1 PYPSRRSPV
10 VARHGIVATSQPL
23 AAQAGLSMLQA
34 GGTAVDAA
42 IATAAIMT
50 VVEPTS
56 NGIGSD
62 AFALIWD
69 GSRLHGYNGSG
80 RAPTALTPERVRA
93 AGLTAMPGSGW
104 LAVTVPGAPRTWAD
118 LNQRFGKLDLEQVL
132 APAIATAREGYAVT
146 PVISGLWAGGAAAQS
161 RRSGPEFDA
170 WWPTFA
176 PTGQPPA
183 AGDIWAS
190 AEHAETLMRIAKTRA
205 DDFYRGELAQRIA
218 DFAHQTGGLMTA
230 DDLAQHTGTWVEPI
244 STNYRGYDVWEI
256 PPNGQGLA
264 ALIALNLL
272 EHDAFGLAQGPR
284 ESVDSY
290 HVQIEAMKLAF
301 ADAHRYIAD
310 PEYAAVPT
318 QELLAKD
325 YAASRRALIGDRAEV
340 RQAGDPVRGGTIYL
354 CAADQDGMMVSY
366 IQSNYA
372 GFGSGVVVPGTGI
385 ALQNRGSGFSLD
397 PNHPNVLEPGKRPFH
412 TIIPAFLTRDGEA
425 VGPFGV
431 MGGHMQPQ
439 GHLQVVL
446 NTIEWG
452 MNPQAA
458 LDAPRW
464 MVMSGLDVLVE
475 PSVGPEIVQGLQ
487 ARGHQLHLG
496 DPEPFGRGQIIW
508 RLPSGAL
515 VAGTEP
521 RADGAALGY

>member
-1 PYPSRRSPV
+1 
-10 VARHGIVATSQPL
+10 
-23 AAQAGLSMLQA
+23 
-34 GGTAVDAA
+34 
-42 IATAAIMT
+42 
-50 VVEPTS
+50 
-56 NGIGSD
+56 
-62 AFALIWD
+62 
-69 GSRLHGYNGSG
+69 
-80 RAPTALTPERVRA
+80 
-93 AGLTAMPGSGW
+93 
-104 LAVTVPGAPRTWAD
+104 
-118 LNQRFGKLDLEQVL
+118 
-132 APAIATAREGYAVT
+132 
-146 PVISGLWAGGAAAQS
+146 
-161 RRSGPEFDA
+161 
-170 WWPTFA
+170 
-176 PTGQPPA
+176 
-183 AGDIWAS
+183 
-190 AEHAETLMRIAKTRA
+190 
-205 DDFYRGELAQRIA
+205 
-218 DFAHQTGGLMTA
+218 MTA